1 MFVIVITI
9 VKLPFISIY
18 NCIASILQEGNKNKI
33 CDKPTEYI
41 HYLSQP
47 DLSANKT
54 YNCVVSLRI
63 ALTNHPLSWVNEF
76 GTEGLRQVLS
86 VLNEC
91 YRK

>member
-1 MFVIVITI
+1 MIHIH
-9 VKLPFISIY
+9 
-18 NCIASILQEGNKNKI
+18 LQEGNKNKI

-41 HYLSQP
+41 QYLSQP